1 MCSILPN
8 KHIISNKI
16 HIRKYVLNIKGTDNQ
31 EITSNIHTHGK
42 CWLSLHKASLT
53 LGSNGLKAQCGVS
66 GANKKNEL
74 TSKICRVSSSLLLSP
89 SCLDVKNMSR
99 ASETAHQYLGM

>member
-1 MCSILPN
+1 MCSTLPN

-16 HIRKYVLNIKGTDNQ
+16 SIRKYILNIKGTDNQ

-53 LGSNGLKAQCGVS
+53 LGSNGLNAQCG
-66 GANKKNEL
+66 GQW
-74 TSKICRVSSSLLLSP
+74 C
-89 SCLDVKNMSR
+89 
-99 ASETAHQYLGM
+99 